1 MLKNKD
7 LEQAFKGVIYLE
19 MDLIYNPV
27 SLTRLPP
34 NFFVPKVKG
43 GQPEESQI
51 TIKCF
56 RIFTATEKIVFWNL
70 AKKKS
75 VLDSLILIL
84 LAQ

>member
-1 MLKNKD
+1 M
-7 LEQAFKGVIYLE
+7 E

-27 SLTRLPP
+27 SLTRLLP
-34 NFFVPKVKG
+34 NFLLSKVKG
-43 GQPEESQI
+43 SQPEEIQI

-56 RIFTATEKIVFWNL
+56 RIFTATEKIVFLNL

-75 VLDSLILIL
+75 VLDSLMLIL

>member
-1 MLKNKD
+1 
-7 LEQAFKGVIYLE
+7 

-43 GQPEESQI
+43 GQPEEIQI

-56 RIFTATEKIVFWNL
+56 RIFTVTEKIVFWNL
-70 AKKKS
+70 AKKKIS
-75 VLDSLILIL
+75 AGQSHINPFGPIELMVCNS
-84 LAQ
+84 Q